1 VIALLAIAV
10 ALILG
15 NALYVAAEFAVL
27 AARVTQIQ
35 QHAVAGSAVA
45 AGLVPVVSNTRRL
58 DTYIAVCQIGITV
71 TSLALGAFGQATFGI
86 MLGDWLLSATT
97 LEPVAAR
104 SLAAIIVLV
113 VMTSAQVVFGE
124 LIPKTVALQY
134 PVRVSLL
141 TYVPMRWSHVA
152 FAPFLGLLNGSG
164 ALVLRW
170 LGVDTARGH
179 RHVHAPEEI
188 EMLVRESREGGH
200 IEETQRVRLQRTLRL
215 SRRSVRQIMV
225 PRRRIA
231 VVDRDAPKSVLLDAV
246 INSPYTRLIV
256 QRGNLNAVE
265 GYLHTKDLARAVAR
279 DQSIESLPALVRPV
293 VRIPSGY
300 TVDQALGLL
309 RTRRSRLALV
319 VDPLGDVEGL
329 ISIEDVM
336 RELVGGLSDEFKQ
349 DTGPLAPTALADGTW
364 RMPGRLPLDEL
375 SEWALEVGVEPIW
388 ATPGASADPGSSAE
402 TLGGWLIEQI
412 GLLPKPGQTIA
423 LGALQFAIERLDG
436 VAIDQVVVTR
446 HPDGG
451 DSSDG

>member
-1 VIALLAIAV
+1 MITLLAIAV

-35 QHAVAGSAVA
+35 QQAVAGSAVA

-412 GLLPKPGQTIA
+412 GLLPNPGQTIA